1 MSWRFYAGW
10 GIVVALAFVLP
21 VAIPYAVWPD
31 YDSRCARYAK
41 GGLGEEHRR
50 PFALMSVRV
59 LECGDDEIPW
69 FRAEITFHGPYGVPT
84 DTYLVTSSDTG
95 RLVGSQT
102 GFHLVY
108 VAYVAGAA
116 AVSMPFAFVL
126 LRRTL
131 RADPLAA

>member
-1 MSWRFYAGW
+1 M
-10 GIVVALAFVLP
+10 VLLALVLP
-21 VAIPYAVWPD
+21 VAIPHAIWPD

-59 LECGDDEIPW
+59 LECPDDEIGR
-69 FRAEITFHGPYGVPT
+69 FRAEVTFHGPYGVPT

-95 RLVGSQT
+95 RLVDSHT

-126 LRRTL
+126 LRRAL
-131 RADPLAA
+131 RADPLPA